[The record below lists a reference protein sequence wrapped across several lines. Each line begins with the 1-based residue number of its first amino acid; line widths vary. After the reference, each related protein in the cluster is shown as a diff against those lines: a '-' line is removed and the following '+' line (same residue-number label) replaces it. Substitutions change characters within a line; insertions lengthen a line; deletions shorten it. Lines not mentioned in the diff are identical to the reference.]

1 LRRSGRIAR
10 TFIAATCAA
19 LALAAVSA
27 SEASIAVLRSSP
39 ATPDNL
45 SDQQWNLEMIGAF
58 QAQTVTGGSPD
69 VRVALIDSGIDPGHP
84 EFAGRIDT
92 ANSVSCITG
101 TPVKDPT
108 GTLWRDNLGHG
119 THVAGLVAAGDND
132 FGTVGVAPN
141 VQLLIVKVTDPG
153 LPITPQAAACAF
165 EYVSEQNVDVA
176 NASFA
181 VDKGAT
187 GSADPLDF
195 FCRSDMVDQAAI
207 QLVGGAVKDALR
219 SGTTVVASAGN
230 NGIDMSQPAAGP
242 GCIRMP
248 VQLPGVI
255 GVASE
260 GKNGGPVAATPPG
273 PSNFG
278 LGAIDLVAPG
288 GDPSQGGVPG
298 GLILST
304 FPSYIPIPPGA
315 MPNVVDGPPGGT
327 YRYNAG
333 TSMAAAQV
341 SGVAALVS
349 SRFGRLNSLRFL
361 KPLKPL
367 FVRAL
372 LDRTAQAKPCPPD
385 PRCVGGRQYNGFFG
399 FGQVDAYA
407 AVTAFG
413 FFGDWDRS
421 PR

>member
-1 LRRSGRIAR
+1 LRQPGRIAR

-19 LALAAVSA
+19 IALVVVSA
-27 SEASIAVLRSSP
+27 SGAEITVLPGSP

-45 SDQQWNLEMIGAF
+45 SGQQWNLEMIGAF
-58 QAQTVTGGSPD
+58 QAQTITGGSPD

-101 TPVKDPT
+101 TPVSDPT
-108 GTLWRDNLGHG
+108 GALWQDNIGHG
-119 THVAGLVAAGDND
+119 THVAGIIAAGDND

-165 EYVSEQNVDVA
+165 DYVSTQDVDVA

-195 FCRSDMVDQAAI
+195 FCRSNAADRASI
-207 QLVGGAVKDALR
+207 QLVQGAVGDALH

-230 NGIDMSQPAAGP
+230 NGIDMTQPAAGSS
-242 GCIRMP
+242 CIRMP

-260 GKNGGPVAATPPG
+260 GRNGGPVLATPPG

-288 GDPSQGGVPG
+288 GDPAQGGVPG

-304 FPSYIPIPPGA
+304 FPSYIPIPPTA
-315 MPNVVDGPPGGT
+315 MPNVVDGPPGAT

-333 TSMAAAQV
+333 TSMAAADV
-341 SGVAALVS
+341 TGVAAVVS
-349 SRFGRLNSLRFL
+349 SRFAKVKAFGFLR
-361 KPLKPL
+361 PLRPVL
-367 FVRAL
+367 VRAV
-372 LDRTAQAKPCPPD
+372 LDRTAQEKPCPAD
-385 PRCVGGRQYNGFFG
+385 PRCVGTADYNGFFG

-413 FFGDWDRS
+413 SDG
-421 PR
+421 

>member
-1 LRRSGRIAR
+1 MRQPGRISR
-10 TFIAATCAA
+10 TFITATCAA
-19 LALAAVSA
+19 VALAATSA
-27 SEASIAVLRSSP
+27 GGAGIAVLPGNP

-45 SDQQWNLEMIGAF
+45 SSQQWNLEMIGAF
-58 QAQTVTGGSPD
+58 QAQTITGGSPD

-84 EFAGRIDT
+84 EFAGRIDN
-92 ANSVSCITG
+92 ANSVSCVTG

-108 GTLWRDNLGHG
+108 GILWRDNVGHG
-119 THVAGLVAAGDND
+119 THVAGIIAAGDND

-165 EYVSEQNVDVA
+165 EYVSQQNVDVA

-195 FCRSDMVDQAAI
+195 FCRNVATDRDAI
-207 QLVGGAVKDALR
+207 RLVGDAVKEALR
-219 SGTTVVASAGN
+219 SGTTIVASAVN
-230 NGIDMSQPAAGP
+230 NGVDKTQPAG
-242 GCIRMP
+242 GSSCLRMP

-260 GKNGGPVAATPPG
+260 GKNGDPVMATPPG

-278 LGAIDLVAPG
+278 YGAIDLVAPG
-288 GDPSQGGVPG
+288 GDPAQGGVPG

-304 FPSYIPIPPGA
+304 FPSYIPVPPTA
-315 MPNVVDGPPGGT
+315 MPNVVDGPLGAT

-333 TSMAAAQV
+333 TSMAAADV
-341 SGVAALVS
+341 SGVAALIA
-349 SRFGRLNSLRFL
+349 SRFAKLKAYGFLR
-361 KPLKPL
+361 PLKPL
-367 FVRAL
+367 FIRGL
-372 LDRTAQAKPCPPD
+372 LDATAQAKPCPPD
-385 PRCVGGRQYNGFFG
+385 PRCVGNDRYNGFFG

-413 FFGDWDRS
+413 FGD
-421 PR
+421 

>member
-1 LRRSGRIAR
+1 LRQPGRIAR
-10 TFIAATCAA
+10 TFITATCAA
-19 LALAAVSA
+19 IALVVVSA
-27 SEASIAVLRSSP
+27 SGAGIAVLPSSP

-45 SDQQWNLEMIGAF
+45 SDQQWNLDMIGAF
-58 QAQTVTGGSPD
+58 QAQTITGGSPD
-69 VRVALIDSGIDPGHP
+69 VRVALIDSGIDPNHP

-108 GTLWRDNLGHG
+108 GTLWKDNVGHG
-119 THVAGLVAAGDND
+119 THVAGIIAAGDND

-165 EYVSEQNVDVA
+165 EYVSTQDVDVA

-195 FCRSDMVDQAAI
+195 FCRSNADDRASI
-207 QLVGGAVKDALR
+207 QLVQGAVRDALH

-230 NGIDMSQPAAGP
+230 NGVDMTQPAAG
-242 GCIRMP
+242 GSCIRMP

-260 GKNGGPVAATPPG
+260 GRNGGPVLATPPG

-278 LGAIDLVAPG
+278 FGAIDLVAPG
-288 GDPSQGGVPG
+288 GDPAQGGVPG

-304 FPSYIPIPPGA
+304 FPTYIPIPPTA
-315 MPNVVDGPPGGT
+315 MPNVVDGPGAT

-333 TSMAAAQV
+333 TSMAAADV

-349 SRFGRLNSLRFL
+349 SRFAKLKAFGFLR
-361 KPLKPL
+361 PLRPL

-372 LDRTAQAKPCPPD
+372 LDRTAQAKPCPAD
-385 PRCVGGRQYNGFFG
+385 PRCVGTADYNGFFG

-413 FFGDWDRS
+413 SDG
-421 PR
+421 

>member
-1 LRRSGRIAR
+1 LRQPGRITR

-19 LALAAVSA
+19 VALAAVSA
-27 SEASIAVLRSSP
+27 GGAGITVLPGSP

-45 SDQQWNLEMIGAF
+45 SGQQWNLEMIGAF
-58 QAQTVTGGSPD
+58 QAQTITGGSPD

-84 EFAGRIDT
+84 EFAGRIDM
-92 ANSVSCITG
+92 ANSASCITG
-101 TPVKDPT
+101 APVKDPT
-108 GTLWRDNLGHG
+108 GALWRDNVGHG
-119 THVAGLVAAGDND
+119 THVAGLIAAGDND
-132 FGTVGVAPN
+132 FGTIGVAPN

-165 EYVSEQNVDVA
+165 EYVSQQNVDVA

-187 GSADPLDF
+187 GAADALDF
-195 FCRSDMVDQAAI
+195 FCKSDPADRAAI
-207 QLVGGAVKDALR
+207 QSVGDAVKDALK
-219 SGTTVVASAGN
+219 SGTTIVASAGN
-230 NGIDMSQPAAGP
+230 NGIDMTQAPGGT

-260 GKNGGPVAATPPG
+260 GRNGGPVVATPPG

-304 FPSYIPIPPGA
+304 FPTYIPVPPTA
-315 MPNVVDGPPGGT
+315 MPNVVDGPGAT

-349 SRFGRLNSLRFL
+349 GRFAKLKAFGFL

-385 PRCVGGRQYNGFFG
+385 PRCVGGDQYNGFYG
-399 FGQVDAYA
+399 FGQVDAHA

-413 FFGDWDRS
+413 SDD
-421 PR
+421 

>member
-1 LRRSGRIAR
+1 MRPPGRISR

-19 LALAAVSA
+19 LALTAVSA
-27 SEASIAVLRSSP
+27 GGAGIAVLPADP

-45 SDQQWNLEMIGAF
+45 SSQQWNLEMIGAF
-58 QAQTVTGGSPD
+58 QAQTITGGSPD
-69 VRVALIDSGIDPGHP
+69 VRVALIDSGIDPWHP

-92 ANSVSCITG
+92 ANSVSCVTG

-108 GTLWRDNLGHG
+108 GNLWKDNVGHG
-119 THVAGLVAAGDND
+119 THVAGIIAAGDND

-141 VQLLIVKVTDPG
+141 VQLLIVKITDPG

-165 EYVSEQNVDVA
+165 RYVSQQNVDVA

-195 FCRSDMVDQAAI
+195 FCASDPADAASI
-207 QLVGGAVKDALR
+207 QLVGGAVRAALR
-219 SGTTVVASAGN
+219 SGTTIVASAGN
-230 NGIDMSQPAAGP
+230 NGIDMTTPAGGP
-242 GCIRMP
+242 GCLRMP

-260 GKNGGPVAATPPG
+260 GRNGGPVVATPPG

-288 GDPSQGGVPG
+288 GDPSQGGVPN

-304 FPSYIPIPPGA
+304 FPTYISVPPTA
-315 MPNVVDGPPGGT
+315 MPNVVDGPGAT

-333 TSMAAAQV
+333 TSMAAADV
-341 SGVAALVS
+341 SGVAALVA
-349 SRFGRLNSLRFL
+349 SRFAKLNSFRLL

-367 FVRAL
+367 FIRAL
-372 LDRTAQAKPCPPD
+372 LDRTAQAKPCPAD
-385 PRCVGGRQYNGFFG
+385 TRCVGTDDYNGFYG

-413 FFGDWDRS
+413 FDD
-421 PR
+421 

>member
-1 LRRSGRIAR
+1 
-10 TFIAATCAA
+10 
-19 LALAAVSA
+19 
-27 SEASIAVLRSSP
+27 
-39 ATPDNL
+39 
-45 SDQQWNLEMIGAF
+45 MIGAF
-58 QAQTVTGGSPD
+58 QAQTITGGSPD
-69 VRVALIDSGIDPGHP
+69 VRVALIDSGIDPVHP

-108 GTLWRDNLGHG
+108 GTLWRDNVGHG
-119 THVAGLVAAGDND
+119 THVAGLIAAGDND

-141 VQLLIVKVTDPG
+141 IQLLIVKVTDSG

-165 EYVSEQNVDVA
+165 KYVSQQNVDVA

-187 GSADPLDF
+187 GAADPLDF
-195 FCRSDMVDQAAI
+195 FCAADPSDAAAI
-207 QLVGGAVKDALR
+207 QQVGGAVKAALR
-219 SGTTVVASAGN
+219 SGTTIVASAGN
-230 NGIDMSQPAAGP
+230 NGIDMTQPAAGP

-260 GKNGGPVAATPPG
+260 GRNGGPVLATPPG

-278 LGAIDLVAPG
+278 FGAIDLVAPG
-288 GDPSQGGVPG
+288 GDPAQGGVPG

-304 FPSYIPIPPGA
+304 FPTYIPIPPGA
-315 MPNVVDGPPGGT
+315 MPNVVDGPGAT

-349 SRFGRLNSLRFL
+349 SRFAKLKAFGFL
-361 KPLKPL
+361 KPLRPVL
-367 FVRAL
+367 IRAL
-372 LDRTAQAKPCPPD
+372 LDRTAQAKPCPAGD
-385 PRCVGGRQYNGFFG
+385 ARCVGTDQYNGFFG

-413 FFGDWDRS
+413 FDD
-421 PR
+421 

>member
-1 LRRSGRIAR
+1 MRQSGRIAR

-19 LALAAVSA
+19 IALVVVSA
-27 SEASIAVLRSSP
+27 SGAEIAVLSGSP

-45 SDQQWNLEMIGAF
+45 SSEQWNLDMIGAF
-58 QAQTVTGGSPD
+58 QAQTITGGSPD
-69 VRVALIDSGIDPGHP
+69 VRVALIDSGIDPNHP

-92 ANSVSCITG
+92 ASSVSCITG

-108 GTLWRDNLGHG
+108 GTLWRDNVGHG
-119 THVAGLVAAGDND
+119 THVAGIIAAGDND

-165 EYVSEQNVDVA
+165 EYVSTQDVDVA

-195 FCRSDMVDQAAI
+195 FCRSNAADRASI
-207 QLVGGAVKDALR
+207 QLVQGAVRDALH

-230 NGIDMSQPAAGP
+230 NGVDMTQPAAG
-242 GCIRMP
+242 GSCIRMP

-260 GKNGGPVAATPPG
+260 GRNGGPVLATPPG

-278 LGAIDLVAPG
+278 FGAIDLVAPG
-288 GDPSQGGVPG
+288 GDPAQGGVPG

-304 FPSYIPIPPGA
+304 FPTYIPIPPTA
-315 MPNVVDGPPGGT
+315 MPNVVDGPGAT

-333 TSMAAAQV
+333 TSMAAADV

-349 SRFGRLNSLRFL
+349 SRFAKLKAFGFLRSLR
-361 KPLKPL
+361 PL

-372 LDRTAQAKPCPPD
+372 LDRTAQAKPCPAD
-385 PRCVGGRQYNGFFG
+385 PRCVGTAGYNGFFG

-413 FFGDWDRS
+413 SDG
-421 PR
+421 

>member
-1 LRRSGRIAR
+1 M
-10 TFIAATCAA
+10 
-19 LALAAVSA
+19 AVSNSGA
-27 SEASIAVLRSSP
+27 GIAVLPGSP
-39 ATPDNL
+39 TTPDNL
-45 SDQQWNLEMIGAF
+45 SGQQWNLEMIGAF
-58 QAQTVTGGSPD
+58 QAQTITGGSPD

-101 TPVKDPT
+101 TPVKDST
-108 GTLWRDNLGHG
+108 GTLWRDNVGHG
-119 THVAGLVAAGDND
+119 THVAGIVAAGDND

-165 EYVSEQNVDVA
+165 EYVSRQNVDVA

-195 FCRSDMVDQAAI
+195 FCRSDAADLASI
-207 QLVGGAVKDALR
+207 RLVADAVRDALR

-230 NGIDMSQPAAGP
+230 NGIDMTQPAGGT

-260 GKNGGPVAATPPG
+260 GKNGSPVLATPPG

-288 GDPSQGGVPG
+288 GDPAQGGVPG

-304 FPSYIPIPPGA
+304 FPSYIPVPPTA
-315 MPNVVDGPPGGT
+315 MPNIVDGPSGAT

-333 TSMAAAQV
+333 TSMAAADV

-349 SRFGRLNSLRFL
+349 SRFAKLKGFGLLR
-361 KPLKPL
+361 PLRPL

-372 LDRTAQAKPCPPD
+372 LDRTAHAKPCPVD
-385 PRCVGGRQYNGFFG
+385 PRCVGTDQYNGFFG
-399 FGQVDAYA
+399 FGQVDANA

-413 FFGDWDRS
+413 SDGD
-421 PR
+421 

>member
-1 LRRSGRIAR
+1 MRQPGRIAR
-10 TFIAATCAA
+10 TLIAATCAVV
-19 LALAAVSA
+19 ALAAAGAGGAGITVRPST
-27 SEASIAVLRSSP
+27 P

-58 QAQTVTGGSPD
+58 QAQTITGGSPD

-84 EFAGRIDT
+84 EFAGRIDM

-101 TPVKDPT
+101 VPVKDAT
-108 GTLWRDNLGHG
+108 GLLWRDNVGHG
-119 THVAGLVAAGDND
+119 THVAGLIAAGDNG

-153 LPITPQAAACAF
+153 LAITPQAAACAF
-165 EYVSEQNVDVA
+165 KYVAQQNVDVA

-187 GSADPLDF
+187 GSGDPLDF
-195 FCRSDMVDQAAI
+195 FCASDPADLAAI
-207 QLVGGAVKDALR
+207 QLVGSAVKAALK

-230 NGIDMSQPAAGP
+230 NGVDMTQAGGT

-260 GKNGGPVAATPPG
+260 GRNGGPVVATPPG

-278 LGAIDLVAPG
+278 FGAIDLVAPG
-288 GDPSQGGVPG
+288 GDPAQGGVPN

-304 FPSYIPIPPGA
+304 FPTYIPVPPTA
-315 MPNVVDGPPGGT
+315 MPNVVDGPGGT

-349 SRFGRLNSLRFL
+349 GRFAKLKAFGFL

-367 FVRAL
+367 LVRAL

-385 PRCVGGRQYNGFFG
+385 PRCVGDDQYNGFYG
-399 FGQVDAYA
+399 FGQVDAFA

-413 FFGDWDRS
+413 FDD
-421 PR
+421 

>member
-1 LRRSGRIAR
+1 
-10 TFIAATCAA
+10 
-19 LALAAVSA
+19 
-27 SEASIAVLRSSP
+27 
-39 ATPDNL
+39 
-45 SDQQWNLEMIGAF
+45 MIGAF
-58 QAQTVTGGSPD
+58 QAQTITGGSPD
-69 VRVALIDSGIDPGHP
+69 VRVALIDSGIDPTHP

-101 TPVKDPT
+101 TPVNDPT
-108 GTLWRDNLGHG
+108 GTLWMDNVGHG
-119 THVAGLVAAGDND
+119 THVAGIIAAGDND

-141 VQLLIVKVTDPG
+141 VKLLIVKVTDPG
-153 LPITPQAAACAF
+153 VPITPEAAACAF
-165 EYVSEQNVDVA
+165 EYVSKQNVDVA

-195 FCRSDMVDQAAI
+195 FCHNVREERDAI
-207 QLVGGAVKDALR
+207 KLVGGAVKDALH

-242 GCIRMP
+242 SCLRMP

-260 GKNGGPVAATPPG
+260 GRNGGPVVATPPG

-288 GDPSQGGVPG
+288 GDPAQGGVPD

-304 FPSYIPIPPGA
+304 FPTYIGVPPTA
-315 MPNVVDGPPGGT
+315 MPNVVDGPGAT

-333 TSMAAAQV
+333 TSMAAADV
-341 SGVAALVS
+341 SGVAALVA
-349 SRFGRLNSLRFL
+349 SRFAKLKAFRFL

-372 LDRTAQAKPCPPD
+372 LDQTAQAKPCPPD
-385 PRCVGGRQYNGFFG
+385 PRCVGRDRYNGFYG

-413 FFGDWDRS
+413 FDDD
-421 PR
+421 

>member
-1 LRRSGRIAR
+1 MRQPGRIAR
-10 TFIAATCAA
+10 TFIAATCAT
-19 LALAAVSA
+19 LALAAASA
-27 SEASIAVLRSSP
+27 GGAGITVLRSSP

-45 SDQQWNLEMIGAF
+45 SSQQWNLDMIGAF
-58 QAQTVTGGSPD
+58 QAQTITGGSPD
-69 VRVALIDSGIDPGHP
+69 VRVALIDSGIDPEHP

-101 TPVKDPT
+101 TPVNDPT
-108 GTLWRDNLGHG
+108 GALWRDNVGHG
-119 THVAGLVAAGDND
+119 THVAGLIAAGDND

-165 EYVSEQNVDVA
+165 KYVSQQNVDVA

-187 GSADPLDF
+187 GAADPLDF
-195 FCRSDMVDQAAI
+195 FCAADPSDAEAI
-207 QLVGGAVKDALR
+207 QAVGGAVKAALR
-219 SGTTVVASAGN
+219 SGTTIVASAGN
-230 NGIDMSQPAAGP
+230 NGIDMTQPAGGP
-242 GCIRMP
+242 SCIRMP

-260 GKNGGPVAATPPG
+260 GRNGGPVLATPPG

-278 LGAIDLVAPG
+278 FGAIDLVAPG
-288 GDPSQGGVPG
+288 GDPAQGGVPN
-298 GLILST
+298 GLVLST
-304 FPSYIPIPPGA
+304 FPTYIPIPPTA
-315 MPNVVDGPPGGT
+315 MPNVVDGPGAT

-349 SRFGRLNSLRFL
+349 SRFAKLNSFRFL

-367 FVRAL
+367 FIRAL
-372 LDRTAQAKPCPPD
+372 LDRTAQEKPCPAD
-385 PRCVGGRQYNGFFG
+385 PRCVGTADYNGFFG
-399 FGQVDAYA
+399 FGQVDANA

-413 FFGDWDRS
+413 FDD
-421 PR
+421 